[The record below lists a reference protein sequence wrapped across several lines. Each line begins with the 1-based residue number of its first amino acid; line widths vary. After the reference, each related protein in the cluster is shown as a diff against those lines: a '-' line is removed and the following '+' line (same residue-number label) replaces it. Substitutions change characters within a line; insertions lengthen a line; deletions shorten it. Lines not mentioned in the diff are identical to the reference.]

1 MVNQIMQMIRNIW
14 SDERGELTVEYGLL
28 VAVIAVGMLA
38 VLTLFGSELSDFFT
52 RVTNKVA
59 DLV

>member
-1 MVNQIMQMIRNIW
+1 MNQILQTIRGIW
-14 SDERGELTVEYGLL
+14 RDERGELTVEYGLL

-38 VLTLFGSELSDFFT
+38 VLTLFGAELNAFFS
-52 RVTNKVA
+52 RVTSRVA